1 MSKSLHKSFSF
12 QYFLSIC
19 IIIFPFT
26 KPTMHKNKFIK
37 SIKTIFAHSS
47 LFIVLALLIAS
58 CNTLQKQVKPG
69 WSKKELAPGVQLS
82 NKYFSSLFN
91 APQNINIID
100 LDLRDTTFKMVIA
113 HNDSLLE
120 TVSDF
125 GKGGN
130 AIAAVNGNFFNTKIG
145 GSVCYLK
152 IDESVINRTHEE
164 LNGTLYLPWLDTA
177 AMAMNGNN
185 IKIVTRPANGWAQ
198 NEYDFPTIISAGPLL
213 LWNKKIIQQ
222 QAHRFNTA
230 RHCRTGIGLTK
241 DHHLLI
247 ITVDGQTKEAAGF
260 TNTEFAK
267 LFKALKCISAINFD
281 GGGSTT
287 MWVNGELDNGV
298 ISHPTD
304 NKKYDHLGE
313 RKVANAFLIMRR

>member
-1 MSKSLHKSFSF
+1 MN
-12 QYFLSIC
+12 
-19 IIIFPFT
+19 
-26 KPTMHKNKFIK
+26 KNKIAASIK
-37 SIKTIFAHSS
+37 SASAQVF
-47 LFIVLALLIAS
+47 LFILAALLIAGCS
-58 CNTLQKQVKPG
+58 TLQKQLRPG
-69 WSKKELAPGVQLS
+69 WTTKQLMPGVKLS
-82 NKYFSSLFN
+82 HQYFSSLFN

-100 LDLRDTTFKMVIA
+100 LDLRDTTFKIVIA

-125 GKGGN
+125 GNASN
-130 AIAAVNGNFFNTKIG
+130 AIAAVNGNFFNTHIG

-152 IDESVINRTHEE
+152 IDDSVINRTHEE

-177 AMAMNGNN
+177 AIAMNGNN
-185 IKIVTRPANGWAQ
+185 IKIVSRPANGWSQ
-198 NEYDFPTIISAGPLL
+198 NQYDFPTIISAGPLL

-222 QAHRFNTA
+222 QAHRFNNA

-241 DHHLLI
+241 DHHLI
-247 ITVDGQTKEAAGF
+247 IIAVDGQTKEAAGF

-267 LFKALKCISAINFD
+267 LFKALKCVSALNFD

-287 MWVNGELDNGV
+287 MWVNGEPDNGV

-313 RKVANAFLIMRR
+313 RKVANAILIMRRP